1 MVRPSPALVHR
12 VQGVRWVRSAGRGSV
27 GRAAP
32 APTCA
37 SSDTRSTAHARP
49 LRPASIAGR
58 VLDGTFEAPLRKK
71 FFHESKKFGHFNFET
86 RIKTTK
92 RL

>member
-49 LRPASIAGR
+49 LRPASIALID
-58 VLDGTFEAPLRKK
+58 VLDRRMERTK
-71 FFHESKKFGHFNFET
+71 FVPALDNKNPQNPHFQNF
-86 RIKTTK
+86 
-92 RL
+92 